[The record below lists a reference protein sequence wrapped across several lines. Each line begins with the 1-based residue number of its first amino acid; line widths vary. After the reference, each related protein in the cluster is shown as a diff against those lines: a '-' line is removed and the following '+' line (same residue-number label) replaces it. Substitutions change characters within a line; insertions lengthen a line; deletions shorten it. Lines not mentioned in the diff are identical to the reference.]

1 MYIYRVIIIA
11 LALFFM
17 MGMTP
22 LAAEEDRGLQI
33 RGWIGGWEPDYTKEG
48 YEGMLFY
55 DGLNRLNLYAGYSYS
70 DQVYYNR
77 KKVYVSGYYF
87 YRPDSY
93 MKLYLARKD
102 YDYPVDPAVLKPNP
116 DSNSYDKVPVAELE
130 VSHWFIKT
138 VRGTLAYEYFRPDFF
153 YDQNTLAENRKISA
167 EIYYLLP
174 VDYLKVK
181 VIYANLKDPDPDKT
195 EIKGRDNLKTPI
207 GTAAV
212 TDIRYQTSSLLGGA
226 LEFDWDQWSAELKY
240 LPNRDLDNSYKYS
253 FLTNVGYEF
262 NPRLST
268 RLDYVYDKYSA
279 TSSFAGE
286 TAKVYMMS
294 ALYAL
299 NDRIDLGIG
308 YKLIHVPRGNEN
320 TGFVSLSYKTG
331 LVF

>member
-1 MYIYRVIIIA
+1 
-11 LALFFM
+11 M

-22 LAAEEDRGLQI
+22 LAAEEERGLQF

-48 YEGMLFY
+48 YEAMLFY
-55 DGLNRLNLYAGYSYS
+55 DGLSRLNLYAGYSYS

-102 YDYPVDPAVLKPNP
+102 YDYPVDVAVLKPNP

-153 YDQNTLAENRKISA
+153 YDQDTSADNRKISA
-167 EIYYLLP
+167 EVYYLLP
-174 VDYLKVK
+174 MDSIRAKL
-181 VIYANLKDPDPDKT
+181 IYANLKDPDPDNT
-195 EIKGRDNLKTPI
+195 EIKGRDNLKTPL
-207 GTAAV
+207 GMATA

-226 LEFDWDQWSAELKY
+226 LEYDKDQWRGELKY

-253 FLTNVGYEF
+253 FLTGVGYEL

-268 RLDYVYDKYSA
+268 RLDYVYDKYSS
-279 TSSFAGE
+279 TSAFAGN

-294 ALYAL
+294 ALYSL
-299 NDRIDLGIG
+299 NDRIDLGFG
-308 YKLIHVPRGNEN
+308 YKHIHIPRGNEN